1 MIERTA
7 WFCLI
12 VHLSIITTPVLAT
25 ITSEPQSSQWQS
37 ELLARPSVVYV
48 LQAEET
54 TDSVAERLGLTTT
67 QLRYFNQFRTF
78 NKPFEQLGQ
87 GDELDIPA
95 PASGGNKAAGE
106 SDKLHQNRK
115 TIPGLNDLP
124 AVLRARRIFW
134 KTAMRH
140 KRPAVWS
147 VRKLTVKR
155 MKQSLAG

>member
-95 PASGGNKAAGE
+95 QPPVGIRRQARVTSYTR
-106 SDKLHQNRK
+106 NRK

-124 AVLRARRIFW
+124 AVLRAWRIFW